1 MDSEVVGSA
10 EISALI
16 VHSCSHAVAAWPR
29 WVFRGY
35 PFVMIFLAWVITR
48 VPPDSRGDT
57 CPWQFPAAKLVLP
70 EKEHS
75 SIIKFLTPTITRG
88 PDPCASGPVFL
99 QHPVPLP
106 VLDPPVRPSSPPHLG
121 SFAAPARCR
130 DSPRKVEKSGQE
142 KRLHYKSDSS
152 AISSIFASSSGS
164 TSPSSSEFD
173 AMNWAAHCKSS
184 FVRNSLLLVRSA
196 KVTR

>member
-48 VPPDSRGDT
+48 VPPDSRGGT
-57 CPWQFPAAKLVLP
+57 CPWRFPAATLVLP

-88 PDPCASGPVFL
+88 PDPWRIRPGFPATSRPAPRSRSPGAPLLTSAASRRRPAAATRPEEWKKADRKRGCTTSRIR
-99 QHPVPLP
+99 LP
-106 VLDPPVRPSSPPHLG
+106 FRRFSQV
-121 SFAAPARCR
+121 AR
-130 DSPRKVEKSGQE
+130 D
-142 KRLHYKSDSS
+142 RLPQV
-152 AISSIFASSSGS
+152 AG
-164 TSPSSSEFD
+164 
-173 AMNWAAHCKSS
+173 
-184 FVRNSLLLVRSA
+184 NSMR
-196 KVTR
+196 

>member
-48 VPPDSRGDT
+48 VPPDSRGGA
-57 CPWQFPAAKLVLP
+57 CPWRFPAAKLVLP
-70 EKEHS
+70 EKEHL

-88 PDPCASGPVFL
+88 PEPCGKRRTGEEVALRVEFVC
-99 QHPVPLP
+99 HFV
-106 VLDPPVRPSSPPHLG
+106 D
-121 SFAAPARCR
+121 F
-130 DSPRKVEKSGQE
+130 RK
-142 KRLHYKSDSS
+142 
-152 AISSIFASSSGS
+152 
-164 TSPSSSEFD
+164 
-173 AMNWAAHCKSS
+173 
-184 FVRNSLLLVRSA
+184 
-196 KVTR
+196 

>member
-48 VPPDSRGDT
+48 VPPDSRGGT
-57 CPWQFPAAKLVLP
+57 CPWRFPAATLVLP

-88 PDPCASGPVFL
+88 PDPWRI
-99 QHPVPLP
+99 
-106 VLDPPVRPSSPPHLG
+106 RPGFPATSRPAPRSRSPGAPPPHLG

-164 TSPSSSEFD
+164 TSPSSSEFN

-184 FVRNSLLLVRSA
+184 FVRNSVLLVRSA
-196 KVTR
+196 KVIR